1 MNELFIVRVQR
12 SGGVAGIS
20 RAGVLELHVH
30 DSPPEDEPWVRLANG
45 ALEQLRRP
53 DTDDGAGQ
61 VRDAF
66 NWFLSIDGED
76 HRVPDTLL
84 TGPARQLAE
93 HVIRTAR

>member
-45 ALEQLRRP
+45 ALEQLRRL
-53 DTDDGAGQ
+53 DTDDGAGE

>member
-1 MNELFIVRVQR
+1 MNDLFTVQVRR

-30 DSPPEDEPWVRLANG
+30 DSPPEDEPWVRLALG
-45 ALEQLRRP
+45 ALEQLRRL
-53 DTDDGAGQ
+53 DAEEDAGQ

-76 HRVPDTLL
+76 HRVPDSLL
-84 TGPARQLAE
+84 TGPARLLAE
-93 HVIRTAR
+93 HVIKTAH